1 MANPNIVGVTSIYGK
16 TTYKALTASLV
27 TQLTNSASSGEV
39 VNLNCIRV
47 TNNNGIDDGSVTIAL
62 DGSSGTPTG
71 TSNLAST
78 LPVPADSTVIILGK
92 DAPIYLEEGWFI
104 QASGQGTS
112 MDMDCIISYE
122 VIS

>member
-1 MANPNIVGVTSIYGK
+1 MANPNIVGVTAIYGK
-16 TTYKALTASLV
+16 TTYTALTTSLV
-27 TQLTNSASSGEV
+27 TQLTNSASSGEIV
-39 VNLNCIRV
+39 KINCIRA
-47 TNNNGIDDGSVTIAL
+47 TNNHGTNDGSVTIAL
-62 DGSSGTPTG
+62 DGSSGTPIG

-78 LPVPADSTVIILGK
+78 LPIPADSTVIILGK

-104 QASGQGTS
+104 QASGLGTS

>member
-1 MANPNIVGVTSIYGK
+1 MANPNIIGVTSIYGK
-16 TTYKALTASLV
+16 TTYKSLTTSLV
-27 TQLTNSASSGEV
+27 TQLTNNASSGQIIK
-39 VNLNCIRV
+39 LNCIRV
-47 TNNNGIDDGSVTIAL
+47 TNNNGTDDAAVTVTL

-78 LPVPADSTVIILGK
+78 LPVPADSSVIILGR

-104 QASGQGTS
+104 SASGLGTS
-112 MDMDCIISYE
+112 MSMDCILSYD